1 MILGCEVIAMLRI
14 HFAKPRENMAIGLSC
29 LFFDHM
35 NSMFKKELAIAGLFH
50 VEHQLDSAQQT

>member
-1 MILGCEVIAMLRI
+1 
-14 HFAKPRENMAIGLSC
+14 MAIGLSC